1 MKGFSKFSLAFQTHA
16 SRIGTLQSD
25 VLNLLKSFLSNFI
38 DPSILRQ
45 SNDITAINYQDLNAE
60 LKDSELAIGTS
71 TRMLLCGE
79 LEDEVAG
86 TVIEARFYRTVRT
99 FYETAVCKIIDKF
112 PFIFKKLLMLDPR
125 NRFMADTA
133 DVLDLANRFMS
144 FSQDD
149 MDSLTMEYLDYRSC
163 TDDELPSFIPQSDAA
178 IDHFWADIG
187 DMKTVKDLETLRFE
201 KLSLLAKALLVLPH
215 SNADPERLFS
225 MVRKIYTELRRQMDP
240 STLSSLLSVKVNNDN
255 PCYLNQELMSDA
267 FVTSAKSA
275 TQRSLLK

>member
-1 MKGFSKFSLAFQTHA
+1 
-16 SRIGTLQSD
+16 
-25 VLNLLKSFLSNFI
+25 
-38 DPSILRQ
+38 
-45 SNDITAINYQDLNAE
+45 
-60 LKDSELAIGTS
+60 
-71 TRMLLCGE
+71 
-79 LEDEVAG
+79 
-86 TVIEARFYRTVRT
+86 
-99 FYETAVCKIIDKF
+99 
-112 PFIFKKLLMLDPR
+112 MLDPR
-125 NRFMADTA
+125 NRFIMADTA

-163 TDDELPSFIPQSDAA
+163 TDDELPTFVPRSDTAV
-178 IDHFWADIG
+178 DHFWADIG
-187 DMKTVKDLETLRFE
+187 DMKTVADLETLRFE

-225 MVRKIYTELRRQMDP
+225 MVRKVYTELRRQMDP

-255 PCYLNQELMSDA
+255 PCYLNQEFMSDA